1 MAFHN
6 FVSNNCTQ
14 FSCYVMSLK
23 TRIRHR
29 ELRGHNAASKLA
41 MGQCYRFRGWKR
53 ISGWPL
59 AIPFGACNDISRFGK
74 KTWWSIWRCRGCA
87 EAVSPVNIRLF
98 WGGLIFCK
106 NSLKGA
112 TSLFLAAVC
121 FAAIP
126 SGCKKARLAL
136 VRLKDIF
143 LCLFL

>member
-1 MAFHN
+1 
-6 FVSNNCTQ
+6 
-14 FSCYVMSLK
+14 MSSK

-74 KTWWSIWRCRGCA
+74 KNLMVYMMLWRLCA

-112 TSLFLAAVC
+112 TSLFLATVC

-143 LCLFL
+143 LLRLFL